1 MNNNK
6 NTKDQIAE
14 SQIAR
19 IKGLMK
25 FGLNEGKNVAYTGV
39 EYEKVAADGKL
50 YGIVR
55 EGAKYYIK
63 TSPSKKGKLAENYEY
78 IGGFRNRKSNEYS
91 SFAEAQKQFDLKMMS
106 INEANTPDKKIVID
120 SWNPD
125 KQEMLTVESTNKMKR
140 EIARERQIMMN
151 ATRINE
157 KKEQSLQLIGEK
169 KQSKCGCEECDDK
182 ECGIP
187 KSHVGGPN
195 ARTAYAR
202 SDKFTD
208 GYDFKDAENPKNSF
222 RSQKHEEGDAKKA
235 NKGYKTVRQ
244 VKEGAE
250 PLAWHETGKDAQG
263 NIADTYMDKS
273 HGTEIGSSAPFDAA
287 TAGNI
292 DKGDKKPVT
301 DTPDAKNGVVEE
313 GEAMHDAQN
322 QNTPAPGTKGRDN
335 AKHVDDPFNDKKGR
349 DITEDIDDIDD
360 DPDVEDTDSID
371 GDDNDADFDD
381 DDTISTDDLDANGD
395 DDFGDESDD
404 DLGDESDDDFDTDDI
419 DDGDDEGTDP
429 DIADLQNQIAA
440 LTDKVDQLLDAQGV
454 DEPPVDDSNYQDDD
468 LYDDDNDA
476 ASDDDDDDSIEDCTV
491 YETRAF
497 RRARRLAE
505 ARNRRHHRL
514 NEDDMKPFSDR
525 GRVPSG
531 NMNKLNDF
539 GKHPAYQKKVMS
551 LPPKDMQEFPDYYD
565 MNDESTHSDAPY
577 GSKIGSGKPF
587 DVDPEELTNAIAESI
602 KRYMGKKLVR

>member
-292 DKGDKKPVT
+292 DKGNKKPVT

-371 GDDNDADFDD
+371 GDDNDADF
-381 DDTISTDDLDANGD
+381 
-395 DDFGDESDD
+395 
-404 DLGDESDDDFDTDDI
+404 
-419 DDGDDEGTDP
+419 
-429 DIADLQNQIAA
+429 
-440 LTDKVDQLLDAQGV
+440 
-454 DEPPVDDSNYQDDD
+454 
-468 LYDDDNDA
+468 
-476 ASDDDDDDSIEDCTV
+476 DDDDDDSIEDCTV